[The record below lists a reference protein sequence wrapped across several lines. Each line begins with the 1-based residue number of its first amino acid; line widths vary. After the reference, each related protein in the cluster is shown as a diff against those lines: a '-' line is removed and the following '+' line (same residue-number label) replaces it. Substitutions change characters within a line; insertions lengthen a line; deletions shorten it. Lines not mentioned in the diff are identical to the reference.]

1 MNERG
6 AEFYKRDTDWF
17 LWIII
22 SQRLDIGCW
31 QLVLMASTKT
41 SCLFPIQFLVFSVF
55 RILYRRQDSGSPKI
69 QMSRSACVTIY
80 HLWKKELHKHD
91 QDSEPWYNAFS
102 LDYLENPNLPKW
114 AFNSGRRESGKRYSK
129 IRKEKFSTP
138 KELTLSMKG
147 EESAHQTKNAGR
159 PLLWPA

>member
-1 MNERG
+1 MDKGG
-6 AEFYKRDTDWF
+6 AEFYKRDTDCF

-55 RILYRRQDSGSPKI
+55 RILYRRQDSGSPMI

-80 HLWKKELHKHD
+80 HLWKKGLHKHD
-91 QDSEPWYNAFS
+91 QDSEPWYDAFS

-114 AFNSGRRESGKRYSK
+114 AFNSGGRESDKRYSK
-129 IRKEKFSTP
+129 VRKVKFSTLE
-138 KELTLSMKG
+138 ELTLSMKA
-147 EESAHQTKNAGR
+147 EESGHPPKNAGR
-159 PLLWPA
+159 QLLWPV